1 MSSIPLK
8 NNTGYLKFY
17 TNGMIEIKKIDV
29 TVLIPRNSLNRINI
43 YPEGRVII
51 HQQNSIYEYDLRVD
65 KFYVTKISD
74 MFSSYLAEDT
84 DAKVSADIMEEYK
97 KTIKMIG
104 EQLIG
109 VCRFNV
115 DMSNELEFRFNDVNE
130 RIERIMLSN
139 GETSNTIQAIQK
151 DQVIYCNLIVV
162 LFMVAVFVGLTYRE
176 LVEEPRFFE
185 TPLLNLT
192 LINELVSLP
201 YLESF

>member
-17 TNGMIEIKKIDV
+17 TNGMVEVKKIDV

-65 KFYVTKISD
+65 KIYVAKISE
-74 MFSSYLAEDT
+74 MFSSYLSEDN
-84 DAKVSADIMEEYK
+84 DANVSADIMHEYK

-104 EQLIG
+104 DQLVS

-115 DMSNELEFRFNDVNE
+115 DISNELEFRFNNVNAS
-130 RIERIMLSN
+130 IESIMQSTR
-139 GETSNTIQAIQK
+139 EASMAIDNMYT
-151 DQVIYCNLIVV
+151 DQLALCNVILVI
-162 LFMVAVFVGLTYRE
+162 FMMAGFVALTYYNM
-176 LVEEPRFFE
+176 EPVTFE
-185 TPLLNLT
+185 PPLLNLT
-192 LINELVSLP
+192 AIADISPLP
-201 YLESF
+201 YLHPF